1 MAIFHF
7 AAFAKQGVRFVEK
20 EDRTTPSCRIED
32 APQILLGLANI
43 FGDDG
48 AQIDA
53 V

>member
-1 MAIFHF
+1 LRSPLI
-7 AAFAKQGVRFVEK
+7 VRVDPNLVYVE
-20 EDRTTPSCRIED
+20 EETVLGFRIED